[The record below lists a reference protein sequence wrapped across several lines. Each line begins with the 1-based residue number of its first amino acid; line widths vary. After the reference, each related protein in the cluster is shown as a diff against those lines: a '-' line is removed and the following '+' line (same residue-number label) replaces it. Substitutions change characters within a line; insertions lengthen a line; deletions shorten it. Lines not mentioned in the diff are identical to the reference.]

1 MPFPWLSIG
10 HFSFWSCVTVSS
22 SANAD
27 PAWAPA
33 MSIELKNLFSRE
45 LAYPQKSS
53 NAPNCNHE
61 AALHP
66 RRRPRRHVHDSV
78 GRRGARH
85 RHIRGSEHRPR
96 HRRHQREPHHDRLR
110 RQEQRRQVTGS
121 PIPWVHRVSRDAA
134 FEDGICS
141 SGNHCT
147 RNLKE
152 DRRHPWSRQF
162 KELRAVVFA

>member
-1 MPFPWLSIG
+1 MPFPRLSIG
-10 HFSFWSCVTVSS
+10 HFSFWSCATVSS

-33 MSIELKNLFSRE
+33 MSIELKNLFSSE

-78 GRRGARH
+78 GRLGARH

-121 PIPWVHRVSRDAA
+121 PRGRGGDPEAGTPIVDPLPHPRTLSTTGACAA
-134 FEDGICS
+134 NWGCAAD
-141 SGNHCT
+141 
-147 RNLKE
+147 
-152 DRRHPWSRQF
+152 
-162 KELRAVVFA
+162 